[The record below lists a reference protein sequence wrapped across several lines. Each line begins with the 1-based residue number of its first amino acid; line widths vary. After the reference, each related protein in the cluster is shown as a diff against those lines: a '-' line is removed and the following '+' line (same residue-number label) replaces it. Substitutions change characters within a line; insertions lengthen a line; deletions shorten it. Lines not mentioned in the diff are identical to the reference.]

1 MSLTIYM
8 AMAACG
14 NDDNSANGANTP
26 LTINATI
33 SGETRSSGLT
43 SFAEGDEIGV
53 YMGSYENE
61 EYSTTDGSNFSAVGD
76 GVYYDYDKQ
85 SVVAYYPYSSD
96 GKIEVNTAEQ
106 SRELDILYADDA
118 TAYKVLNNAKLTF
131 HHLMSRVTLNFKLNY
146 GYDDKTLD
154 MNDITDVKLSGLI
167 TKAEF
172 TAPSTL
178 TAGTET
184 GDITINPTS
193 TTEGLIVVPQQSS
206 TVTLQLR
213 YNGKLYTK
221 TFDANYEAGK
231 NYSYDIKI
239 SKYFLTVDS
248 WVDGND
254 ATDKDTELAA
264 AMTSVIDVIT
274 DPAEVRRFDIALD
287 DGTFLRGVQNGTY
300 LSEYHAKHCVG
311 LVYWTKSESN
321 GKTDFDDE
329 LMKHDYPNYTHGLI
343 MSLKET
349 SDGKEGRF
357 LYQKKYD
364 NAVADILTFQN
375 SDNFTPEN
383 KELYGSIQRTVK
395 DTNRQGYSA
404 TKVLRAYNVW
414 LKANYS
420 DIYSDY
426 CVNMIE
432 ELERFIT
439 THPHPK
445 NATEWYIPS
454 GEEFLLYGTVE
465 GETGGGTLL
474 TETNE
479 KYQIIVDAFNAYE
492 STKDMARTVNS
503 FYWCPFQF
511 NQSNVWYIDSY
522 HENGYCTNSASENYP
537 GGIAYMRKNQ
547 DTRFVRP
554 ICAF

>member
-1 MSLTIYM
+1 MCLATT
-8 AMAACG
+8 ACSS
-14 NDDNSANGANTP
+14 DDKAANGAEKL

-33 SGETRSSGLT
+33 GGETRSSGVT
-43 SFAEGDEIGV
+43 SFADGDKIGV
-53 YMGSYENE
+53 YMGSYKNVA
-61 EYSTTDGSNFSAVGD
+61 YATTDGSSFSAVAEGI
-76 GVYYDYDKQ
+76 YFNNDKH
-85 SVVAYYPYSSD
+85 SLAAYYPYSTD
-96 GKIEVNTAEQ
+96 DKIEVNTAEQ
-106 SRELDILYADDA
+106 SDKLDILCTDSTTMYITLN
-118 TAYKVLNNAKLTF
+118 TANLTF
-131 HHLMSRVTLNFKLNY
+131 RHLMSRVTLNFSLNY
-146 GYDDKTLD
+146 GYDETI
-154 MNDITDVKLSGLI
+154 DISKISDAKLSGLI

-178 TAGTET
+178 TAGTEK
-184 GDITINPTS
+184 GDLAITPAT
-193 TTEGLIVVPQQSS
+193 TTESLIIVPQQSS
-206 TVTLQLR
+206 AVTLQLR
-213 YNGKLYTK
+213 YDGKLYTK
-221 TFDANYEAGK
+221 TFNANYEAGK
-231 NYSYDIKI
+231 SYSYDIKI
-239 SKYFLTVDS
+239 SKFALTVDS
-248 WVDGND
+248 WEEGND
-254 ATDKDTELAA
+254 ATDKDMELA
-264 AMTSVIDVIT
+264 MTVASAIDVIT
-274 DPAEVRRFDIALD
+274 DPAKARRFDIALD
-287 DGTFLRGVQNGTY
+287 DGTFLRGVQNGAY

-311 LVYWTKSESN
+311 LVYWTTSGSN
-321 GKTDFDDE
+321 GKTNFDDE
-329 LMKHDYPNYTHGLI
+329 LMKNDYPNYNHGLI

-349 SDGKEGRF
+349 GDGNNGRF

-375 SDNFTPEN
+375 SEDFAPEN
-383 KELYGSIQRTVK
+383 KNLYGSIQRTVK

-439 THPHPK
+439 AHPHPK

-474 TETNE
+474 TEANE
-479 KYQIIVDAFNAYE
+479 KYQVIVDAFNAYE
-492 STKDMARTVNS
+492 STKGMARTVNS
-503 FYWCPFQF
+503 FYWCPFQVS
-511 NQSNVWYIDSY
+511 QSDVWYIDSY
-522 HENGYCTNSASENYP
+522 HKNGYCVNSADHDYP
-537 GGIAYMRKNQ
+537 GGIGSMRKNQ